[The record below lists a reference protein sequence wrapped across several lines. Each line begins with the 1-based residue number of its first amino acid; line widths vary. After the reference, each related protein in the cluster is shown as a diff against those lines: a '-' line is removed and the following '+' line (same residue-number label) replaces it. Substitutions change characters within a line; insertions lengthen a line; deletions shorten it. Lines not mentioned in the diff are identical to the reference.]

1 MIWALRAL
9 LLVVGAGF
17 LGLLTSWEVSR
28 ARRNAALADG
38 GPHGLPGSEA
48 YLHPDMNPDM
58 NPEGHAA
65 LNPASLD
72 TQPVNEP
79 GDSGPGPFVDW
90 PPESDRTI
98 VALRLVSVGPSRL
111 SGYAIRQALESE
123 GFMLG
128 KYSIFHK
135 GEEAGRAYISAASLT
150 QPGAFDLSQM
160 DQERFGGL
168 SLFAVLPGPKSPL
181 DTFDDLLTTARGL
194 NDRLQGA
201 LQDEH
206 GLPLTPLRVS
216 NLRRNLQ
223 MEPPAA

>member
-17 LGLLTSWEVSR
+17 LGLLTHWELSR
-28 ARRNAALADG
+28 ARRNAASLEG
-38 GPHGLPGSEA
+38 GNEGDSPYGPGTE
-48 YLHPDMNPDM
+48 PFMNPGM
-58 NPEGHAA
+58 NPAM
-65 LNPASLD
+65 NSASVD
-72 TQPVNEP
+72 TQPVIEP
-79 GDSGPGPFVDW
+79 GEAGPSPFVDW

-98 VALRLVSVGPSRL
+98 VALRLVSVGPSRF

-128 KYSIFHK
+128 RYSIFHK
-135 GEEAGRAYISAASLT
+135 GEEGGRAYLSAASLT
-150 QPGAFDLSQM
+150 QPGAFDLNSM

>member
-17 LGLLTSWEVSR
+17 LGLLTHWELSR
-28 ARRNAALADG
+28 ARRNAAALEEGTSD
-38 GPHGLPGSEA
+38 LPGTE
-48 YLHPDMNPDM
+48 PFTNPS
-58 NPEGHAA
+58 

-72 TQPVNEP
+72 TQPVIEP
-79 GDSGPGPFVDW
+79 AEAGPGPSVDW
-90 PPESDRTI
+90 PPENDRTI
-98 VALRLVSVGPSRL
+98 LALRLVSVGPSRL

-135 GEEAGRAYISAASLT
+135 GEDGGRAYLSAASLT
-150 QPGAFDLSQM
+150 QPGAFDLSSM

-168 SLFAVLPGPKSPL
+168 SLFAVLPGPKSPV